1 MVVIVD
7 VDLLSVFSIASLDC
21 ESTQSLDCFELK
33 HMCQRSEGGKMP
45 YVFLLLVRKSSDVQ
59 RELFSLLGNVTIVL
73 AVLATTDQTYKRLT
87 QCGCARC
94 S

>member
-33 HMCQRSEGGKMP
+33 HRGQRSEGGKML

-59 RELFSLLGNVTIVL
+59 RELFGLLGNVTIVL
-73 AVLATTDQTYKRLT
+73 AVLATTDQTYK
-87 QCGCARC
+87 
-94 S
+94 